1 MPLLTLDSVS
11 LAYGMHPLLDHASL
25 VIDAGERVCLLGRN
39 GEGKSTLLKIVNGE
53 VTPDGGT
60 VRLDDGAVL
69 AVLPQ
74 NLPTDDTRT
83 AYDVVSGAFPET
95 GELLAEFH
103 RLSQQADD
111 VSLEKMT
118 KVQGRIEALDG
129 WRLDQKVTTIL
140 GQYGIDP
147 DRRLNTLSGGWQRR
161 VLLARALVSEPDI
174 LLLDEPTNH
183 LDVPA
188 IAWLEEA
195 LSQFRGA
202 MLFVSH
208 DRAFIRRMA
217 TRIVELDRGKLVS
230 FAATYDRY
238 LELKEKALEE
248 EERQNALFDK
258 RLKQEEAWIRQGIK
272 ARRTRNMGRVR
283 ALKAMR
289 EEHRQRRVRGGT
301 ASFAVEEA
309 DRSGKLVVEAQ
320 GAGFAYPDGT
330 QVIRDM
336 ELTVLRG
343 DKIGLVGENGTGK
356 TTLVRLLL
364 GDLKP
369 TDGTIR
375 LGTNLEVAYF
385 DQLRGELDL
394 ERNALDNLSEGRE
407 FIEINGQSKH
417 VLGYL
422 QEFLFT
428 PERARSPV
436 RVFSGGERAR
446 LLLAKL
452 FSKPANI
459 LVLDEPTNDLDV
471 ETLELLEEQLSEF
484 RGTVIVIS
492 HDREFLDNVVTETI
506 FLDGTGRVREYVGGY
521 SDWRRQG
528 GRFPS
533 EQGGNRPDKQDKQAK
548 SAEPARKEAD
558 KGAASSGKASA
569 GAKPAKLSY
578 KLKLELEQLPARIEA
593 LEQEVAE
600 LQDTISAPEFYSGPA
615 DEVAATLQKLTDAEQ
630 SLEQTIERWM
640 ELEEQAGQ

>member
-1 MPLLTLDSVS
+1 MPLLTLDKIS
-11 LAYGMHPLLDHASL
+11 LSFGMHPLLDGASL
-25 VIDAGERVCLLGRN
+25 MIEPGERVCLLGRN
-39 GEGKSTLLKIVNGE
+39 GEGKSTLLKIVSGE
-53 VTPDGGT
+53 VTPDGGV
-60 VRLDDGAVL
+60 VRLEEGSVL
-69 AVLPQ
+69 SVLPQ
-74 NLPTDDTRT
+74 NLPSGDTRT
-83 AYDVVSGAFPET
+83 AYDVVASAFPET

-103 RLSQQADD
+103 RLSQQADEA
-111 VSLEKMT
+111 SLDRLMR
-118 KVQGRIEALDG
+118 VQERLETLDG

-140 GQYGIDP
+140 GQYGVDP
-147 DRRLNTLSGGWQRR
+147 DRSLNTLSGGWQRR
-161 VLLARALVSEPDI
+161 VLLAKALVAEPDI

-195 LSQFRGA
+195 LAQFRGA

-217 TRIVELDRGKLVS
+217 TRVVELDRGQLVS
-230 FAATYDRY
+230 FAANYDRY

-301 ASFAVEEA
+301 ANFSVEQA
-309 DRSGKLVVEAQ
+309 ARSGKLVAEASH
-320 GAGFAYPDGT
+320 AGFAYPESSP
-330 QVIRDM
+330 VIRDM
-336 ELTVLRG
+336 TLTILRG

-364 GDLKP
+364 GELEP
-369 TDGTIR
+369 TEGSIR

-394 ERNALDNLSEGRE
+394 DSNALDNLAEGRE
-407 FIEINGQSKH
+407 FIDINGQSKH

-436 RVFSGGERAR
+436 SVFSGGERAR

-471 ETLELLEEQLSEF
+471 ETLELLEEQLVEF
-484 RGTVIVIS
+484 KGTVIVIS
-492 HDREFLDNVVTETI
+492 HDREFLDNVVTQTI
-506 FLDGTGRVREYVGGY
+506 FLDGSGQVREYVGGY

-528 GRFPS
+528 GVFPAES
-533 EQGGNRPDKQDKQAK
+533 SGSRPDKQDKREKTAGLAK
-548 SAEPARKEAD
+548 KPETRLSA
-558 KGAASSGKASA
+558 GKAA
-569 GAKPAKLSY
+569 PVKLSY

-593 LEQEVAE
+593 AEAEVEALQAE
-600 LQDTISAPEFYSGPA
+600 ISAPDFYSGEP
-615 DEVAATLQKLTDAEQ
+615 EKVAGTLEKLAASEA
-630 SLEQTIERWM
+630 SLEQLIERWM
-640 ELEEQAGQ
+640 TLEEEAGG